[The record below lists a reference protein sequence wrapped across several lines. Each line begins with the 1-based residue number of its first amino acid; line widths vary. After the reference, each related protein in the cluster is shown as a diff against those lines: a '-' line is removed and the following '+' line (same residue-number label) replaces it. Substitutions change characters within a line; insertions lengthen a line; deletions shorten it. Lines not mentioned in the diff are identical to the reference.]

1 MTSFTEK
8 GKGKETDV
16 DYLHFIPAEIWLQI
30 FQSMHDLRDIH
41 GLTVAARTCKK
52 FREWAI
58 PILYSSVGLQTHC
71 LQLQPLPPTTGNE
84 VDAAKEVEVDEPID
98 LGNPAARRDRAKK
111 RSMNRY
117 HSKNLPPR
125 HAVGIFPV
133 PRPYWCNYRYMN
145 GVTTDVDIVSGYFD
159 SDPEDNLKPFVQHTR
174 TVVITNECRH
184 SDCTTLTIEPV
195 IQLASMKKLTSFR
208 YAMCCSDDNSLLESM
223 LTKLNDPT
231 QKTVA
236 MQELIFEDVSSVDCL
251 YAKLPPLNSSL
262 LPSEPLGPVLSNIRT
277 LHFLWLTRLETEK
290 LRNLLWC
297 VKDTLRE
304 LVIAAKQGLSPFD
317 VFDGWQGQGEEDKK
331 LKLTTMDITFFIDLP
346 KKVEAIMAAVD
357 MRVLENFVVNTYR
370 PSGLPAFILGFMGDH
385 ADGQILLR
393 NLRSL
398 WIEEPLSNYEDVGIF
413 WDKICRLP
421 KIQRLETE
429 IDNRSLIALHDTMKA
444 QAKTRQG
451 LSLRKLYVTF
461 TEEEYKNLEA
471 YLDNIDMRRKK
482 LNEMKNVGLTYIG
495 CHERSA
501 HVNTYTMTDKTVQPF
516 QDVNDLSAFLEVHKN
531 YKSNLVNESTYNE
544 GDEFG
549 GERIVVSLNDKE
561 MKAMREGLDASVTLA
576 KPKDFFVAH
585 PWNGPYTKLD
595 PTGTQCICAL

>member
-1 MTSFTEK
+1 MTSSEK
-8 GKGKETDV
+8 GKGKESDV
-16 DYLHFIPAEIWLQI
+16 DYLHLIPAEIWLQV

-41 GLTVAARTCKK
+41 GLTVASRTCKM
-52 FREWAI
+52 FREWVV

-84 VDAAKEVEVDEPID
+84 IDAAKEIEIDEPID
-98 LGNPAARRDRAKK
+98 LGNPAARRERAKK

-145 GVTTDVDIVSGYFD
+145 SVTTDVDIVSGYFD
-159 SDPEDNLKPFVQHTR
+159 SDPEDTLKPFVQHTR

-251 YAKLPPLNSSL
+251 YAKLPPLDSSF
-262 LPSEPLGPVLSNIRT
+262 LPSEPLGPVLANIRT

-317 VFDGWQGQGEEDKK
+317 VFDGWAGRGEEDKK

-346 KKVEAIMAAVD
+346 KKVDAIMAAVD

-370 PSGLPAFILGFMGDH
+370 PSGLPAFILGFMGNH

-398 WIEEPLSNYEDVGIF
+398 WIEEPLSSYEDVGIF
-413 WDKICRLP
+413 WEKICRLP
-421 KIQRLETE
+421 QIQRLETE
-429 IDNRSLIALHDTMKA
+429 IDNKSLSALHDTLKA
-444 QAKTRQG
+444 QAQSEQG
-451 LSLRKLYVTF
+451 LSLKKLYVTF

-471 YLDNIDMRRKK
+471 YLDNIDVRRKK
-482 LNEMKNVGLTYIG
+482 LNEMQDVGLTYIG

-531 YKSNLVNESTYNE
+531 YKSNLLNESSYNE

-576 KPKDFFVAH
+576 KPKDFFVAY

>member
-1 MTSFTEK
+1 MSSVVDK
-8 GKGKETDV
+8 GKSREIEV
-16 DYLHFIPAEIWLQI
+16 DYLHLIPAEIWIQI
-30 FQSMHDLRDIH
+30 FQSMHDLRDIN
-41 GLTVAARTCKK
+41 GLTVVARACQK
-52 FREWAI
+52 FREWAV

-71 LQLQPLPPTTGNE
+71 LQLQPAATTINE
-84 VDAAKEVEVDEPID
+84 FDPSKDDEMDDDVDVT
-98 LGNPAARRDRAKK
+98 NPVARREYAKK
-111 RSMNRY
+111 KSLRRY
-117 HSKNLPPR
+117 HAKCLPAR

-133 PRPYWCNYRYMN
+133 PKPYWCNYRYMAS
-145 GVTTDVDIVSGYFD
+145 VTTDVDIVSGYFD
-159 SDPEDNLKPFVQHTR
+159 EDNVDPLKPFVQHTR

-184 SDCTTLTIEPV
+184 TDCTTLTIEPV
-195 IQLASMKKLTSFR
+195 IQLSSMKKLTSFR
-208 YAMCCSDDNSLLESM
+208 YAMCCSDDSSLLESM
-223 LTKLNDPT
+223 LTKLNDPA
-231 QKTVA
+231 QKAVP

-251 YAKLPPLNSSL
+251 YAKLPPLINS

-317 VFDGWQGQGEEDKK
+317 VLDNWPGHGEEDKK
-331 LKLTTMDITFFIDLP
+331 LKLQTMDITFFIDLP
-346 KKVEAIMAAVD
+346 KKVDSIINAVD
-357 MRVLENFVVNTYR
+357 MRVLETFVVNTYR

-385 ADGQILLR
+385 KDGKPLLR

-398 WIEEPLSNYEDVGIF
+398 WIEEPLNQYDDVKFF
-413 WDKICRLP
+413 WKKICELP
-421 KIQRLETE
+421 KIHRLETE
-429 IDNRSLIALHDTMKA
+429 IDNNSLNALHEVLKA
-444 QAKTRQG
+444 QAQPGRGG
-451 LSLRKLYVTF
+451 LSLKKLYVTF

-482 LNEMKNVGLTYIG
+482 LNQMQDVGLTYIG

-501 HVNTYTMTDKTVQPF
+501 HVNTYTMSDKTVQPF
-516 QDVNDLSAFLEVHKN
+516 QDVNDLGSFLEVHKN
-531 YKSNLVNESTYNE
+531 YKSNLMNEPTYNE

-549 GERIVVSLNDKE
+549 GERIVVKLNDKE

>member
-1 MTSFTEK
+1 MPSGLDK
-8 GKGKETDV
+8 GKSREVEV
-16 DYLHFIPAEIWLQI
+16 DYLHLIPAEIWIQV

-41 GLTVAARTCKK
+41 GLTVAARTCQK

-84 VDAAKEVEVDEPID
+84 VDAAKEEELEEPID
-98 LGNPAARRDRAKK
+98 LTNPTVRRERAKK
-111 RSMNRY
+111 RSMNKY
-117 HSKNLPPR
+117 HAKGLPPR
-125 HAVGIFPV
+125 HAVGVFPV
-133 PRPYWCNYRYMN
+133 PKPYWCNYRYMAS
-145 GVTTDVDIVSGYFD
+145 VTTDVDIVSGYFD
-159 SDPEDNLKPFVQHTR
+159 EDEGDKLKPFVQHTR

-223 LTKLNDPT
+223 LTKLNDPN
-231 QKTVA
+231 QKPVA

-251 YAKLPPLNSSL
+251 YARLPPLTNG
-262 LPSEPLGPVLSNIRT
+262 LPSEPLGPILSNIRT

-317 VFDGWQGQGEEDKK
+317 VFDNWPGRGDEDNK
-331 LKLTTMDITFFIDLP
+331 LKLQTMDITFFIDLP
-346 KKVEAIMAAVD
+346 KKVESIMNAVD
-357 MRVLENFVVNTYR
+357 MRVLETFVVNTYR

-385 ADGQILLR
+385 KDGQILLR

-398 WIEEPLSNYEDVGIF
+398 WIEEPLNQYEDVKFF
-413 WDKICRLP
+413 WEKICRLP
-421 KIQRLETE
+421 KIHRLETE
-429 IDNRSLIALHDTMKA
+429 IDNNSLLALHEVVKA
-444 QAKTRQG
+444 QAQTQQG
-451 LSLRKLYVTF
+451 LSLKKLYVTF
-461 TEEEYKNLEA
+461 TEDEYKNLEA

-482 LNEMKNVGLTYIG
+482 LNEMRDVGLTYIG

-501 HVNTYTMTDKTVQPF
+501 HVNTYTMTDKAIQPF

-531 YKSNLVNESTYNE
+531 YKSNLVNETAYNE

-549 GERIVVSLNDKE
+549 GERIVVKLNEKE

>member
-1 MTSFTEK
+1 MPSGLDK
-8 GKGKETDV
+8 GKSREVEV
-16 DYLHFIPAEIWLQI
+16 DYLHLIPAEIWIQV

-41 GLTVAARTCKK
+41 GLTVAARTCQK

-84 VDAAKEVEVDEPID
+84 VDAAKEEELEEPID
-98 LGNPAARRDRAKK
+98 LTNPTVRRERAKK
-111 RSMNRY
+111 RSMNKY
-117 HSKNLPPR
+117 HAKGLPPR
-125 HAVGIFPV
+125 HAVGVFPV
-133 PRPYWCNYRYMN
+133 PKPYWCNYRYMAS
-145 GVTTDVDIVSGYFD
+145 VTTDVDIVSGYFD
-159 SDPEDNLKPFVQHTR
+159 EDEGDKLKPFVQHTR

-223 LTKLNDPT
+223 LTKLNDPN
-231 QKTVA
+231 QKPVA

-251 YAKLPPLNSSL
+251 YARLPPLTNG
-262 LPSEPLGPVLSNIRT
+262 LPSEPLGPILSNIRT

-317 VFDGWQGQGEEDKK
+317 VFDNWPGRGDEDNK
-331 LKLTTMDITFFIDLP
+331 LKLQTMDITFFIDLP
-346 KKVEAIMAAVD
+346 KKVESIMNAVD
-357 MRVLENFVVNTYR
+357 MRVLETFVVNTYR

-385 ADGQILLR
+385 KDGQILLR

-398 WIEEPLSNYEDVGIF
+398 WIEEPLNQYEDVKFF
-413 WDKICRLP
+413 WEKICRLP
-421 KIQRLETE
+421 KIHRLETE
-429 IDNRSLIALHDTMKA
+429 IDNNSLLALHEVVKA
-444 QAKTRQG
+444 QAQTQQG
-451 LSLRKLYVTF
+451 LSLKKLYVTF
-461 TEEEYKNLEA
+461 TEDEYKNLEA

-482 LNEMKNVGLTYIG
+482 LNEMRDVGLTYIG

-501 HVNTYTMTDKTVQPF
+501 HVNTYTMTDKAIQPF

-531 YKSNLVNESTYNE
+531 YKSNLVNETAYNE

-549 GERIVVSLNDKE
+549 GERIVVKLNEKE

-576 KPKDFFVAH
+576 KPKYACSLYN
-585 PWNGPYTKLD
+585 PR
-595 PTGTQCICAL
+595 